1 MADGYCFI
9 ALRTSA
15 WSIIYLS
22 QLKLKCA
29 TNVITFAF
37 RIGEILCGL
46 SVRLGL
52 VRVHCYTY
60 KLAIDTTLIYLL
72 IYMADASPS
81 LLLE

>member
-1 MADGYCFI
+1 MV
-9 ALRTSA
+9 TV
-15 WSIIYLS
+15 YLS

-60 KLAIDTTLIYLL
+60 KLLVTELAI
-72 IYMADASPS
+72 
-81 LLLE
+81 